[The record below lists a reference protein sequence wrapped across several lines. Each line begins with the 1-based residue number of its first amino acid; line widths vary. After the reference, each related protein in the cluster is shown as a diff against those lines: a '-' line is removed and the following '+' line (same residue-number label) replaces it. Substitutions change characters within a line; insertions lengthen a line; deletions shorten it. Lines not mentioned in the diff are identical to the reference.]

1 MCSSGEKI
9 PFRKSWIYVISASVN
24 EWKAVELCWWHL
36 WIWGDFQLR
45 ICQLSR
51 LSWAIRRF
59 SPPLLFYFT
68 PKIIPNGAT
77 ILSHITYLSTTTP
90 TLTMNLARI
99 LHPFLT
105 LFKLCQHLLL
115 APSIAHCGKTL
126 LFVQKI
132 GLRIWL
138 NTFVPN
144 SNISQI
150 RLKSK
155 FKTTFY
161 DSKSKFW
168 NVILQTFHWEMYLK
182 FTP

>member
-1 MCSSGEKI
+1 MS
-9 PFRKSWIYVISASVN
+9 YVGGISEFEVIFNYEFVSLADWS
-24 EWKAVELCWWHL
+24 
-36 WIWGDFQLR
+36 
-45 ICQLSR
+45 
-51 LSWAIRRF
+51 AIRRF

-99 LHPFLT
+99 LHPFLP

-115 APSIAHCGKTL
+115 TPPGRTL
-126 LFVQKI
+126 WENSTFCSKI
-132 GLRIWL
+132 GLRIRL

-144 SNISQI
+144 FNIFQI

-155 FKTTFY
+155 FGTNFY
-161 DSKSKFW
+161 DSKSKF
-168 NVILQTFHWEMYLK
+168 
-182 FTP
+182 

>member
-1 MCSSGEKI
+1 MS
-9 PFRKSWIYVISASVN
+9 YVGGISEFEVIFNYEFVSLADWS
-24 EWKAVELCWWHL
+24 
-36 WIWGDFQLR
+36 
-45 ICQLSR
+45 
-51 LSWAIRRF
+51 AIRRF

-115 APSIAHCGKTL
+115 TPSVAHCGKPL
-126 LFVQKI
+126 LFFSKI
-132 GLRIWL
+132 GLRIRL

-144 SNISQI
+144 FNISQI

-155 FKTTFY
+155 LKPGFHDT
-161 DSKSKFW
+161 KSKF
-168 NVILQTFHWEMYLK
+168 
-182 FTP
+182 

>member
-1 MCSSGEKI
+1 MS
-9 PFRKSWIYVISASVN
+9 YVGGISEFEVIFNYEFVSLADWS
-24 EWKAVELCWWHL
+24 
-36 WIWGDFQLR
+36 
-45 ICQLSR
+45 
-51 LSWAIRRF
+51 AIRRF

-105 LFKLCQHLLL
+105 LFRLCQHL
-115 APSIAHCGKTL
+115 HTL
-126 LFVQKI
+126 WENSTFCSKI
-132 GLRIWL
+132 GLRIQL

-144 SNISQI
+144 SNISQT

-155 FKTTFY
+155 FGTNFY

-168 NVILQTFHWEMYLK
+168 NVMLQTFH
-182 FTP
+182 